1 LRRSA
6 EASVER
12 YQRQQ
17 AVNWLRRERLREIR
31 IAVVGAG
38 AIGNEVL
45 KNLALLGVG
54 QVDVIDFDIVEIHN
68 LTRSVL
74 FRESDVGK
82 SKAHVAAR
90 RAAAIN
96 PDVEFRAVHADLWKC
111 LNVSETARYDCVVAC
126 VDNFEARMRTSL
138 LCRLAAVDFI
148 SAAIDSR
155 YVSVQ
160 RHPFA
165 SLASSIVATTPV
177 ACYECDMSAS
187 AYQAVAQRYSCGWL
201 RKVAMATQTIPT
213 TAITASVAGSFT
225 VARALGMETET
236 SEDVASRLL
245 VDTHSGHASPTTLA
259 ANDACLACGGLPAR
273 AAVRSFSGTL
283 QSLRDQWRAAG
294 RDSDQSELMP
304 APPEDASTVFFSEP
318 LVTGCRCANDPEHC
332 RELNRS
338 SRLSPARDYSDAIT
352 WCAVCAD
359 TSIDVEIHESLTV
372 SEWHDQFRGES
383 LGCRFVSVTDAVG
396 AHAVFDNDSVESTVA
411 QSVSAP

>member
-1 LRRSA
+1 LRRAS

-17 AVNWLRRERLREIR
+17 AVNWLRRERLRTIR

-54 QVDVIDFDIVEIHN
+54 HVDVIDFDLIEIHN

-74 FRESDVGK
+74 FRESDIGA
-82 SKAHVAAR
+82 SKARVAAR
-90 RAAAIN
+90 RATAIN
-96 PDVEFRAVHADLWKC
+96 PDVEFRAIHADLWKC
-111 LNVSETARYDCVVAC
+111 LNVSETAQYDCVVAC

-165 SLASSIVATTPV
+165 SLASSTSVNSPI
-177 ACYECDMSAS
+177 ACYECDMAAS
-187 AYQAVAQRYSCGWL
+187 AYQTVAQRYSCGWL
-201 RKVAMATQTIPT
+201 RKLATETQTIPT
-213 TAITASVAGSFT
+213 TAITASVAGSFA
-225 VARALGMETET
+225 VARVLGMETDTTEAI
-236 SEDVASRLL
+236 SSRLL
-245 VDTHSGHASPTTLA
+245 VDTHSGHASPTHLA
-259 ANDACLACGGLPAR
+259 VNDTCLACSGLPAR
-273 AAVRSFSGTL
+273 AAVRSFAGTL
-283 QSLRDQWRAAG
+283 QSLRDQWGAAG
-294 RDSDQSELMP
+294 RDDDQGGPLP
-304 APPEDASTVFFSEP
+304 AAPDDSGTIVFSEP
-318 LVTGCRCANDPEHC
+318 LVTGCRCANDPEHG

-338 SRLSPARDYSDAIT
+338 TRLSPARDHSDAIT

-359 TSIDVEIHESLTV
+359 TSIDVDIHESMTV
-372 SEWHDQFRGES
+372 SEWQHQFSGES
-383 LGCRFVSVTDAVG
+383 LGCRFVSLTDSVG
-396 AHAVFDNDSVESTVA
+396 AHAVFDNVSVASTVA
-411 QSVSAP
+411 QPATEP